1 MGQATGTIRRRE
13 RVAPEHI
20 VAVQICCQ
28 RESLVTRFSRDQI
41 FTELTAIL
49 REVFDDDTLVAEPAM
64 SAADVEG
71 WDSMGNVRLFLAVE
85 QSFGVRF
92 RAGEISDI
100 PHLGAL
106 ADAIL
111 AKA

>member
-1 MGQATGTIRRRE
+1 MPRFTRE
-13 RVAPEHI
+13 
-20 VAVQICCQ
+20 
-28 RESLVTRFSRDQI
+28 QI
-41 FTELTAIL
+41 FEELTAIL
-49 REVFDDDTLVAEPAM
+49 REVFDDDTLVAEATM

-100 PHLGAL
+100 PHIGAL
-106 ADAIL
+106 VEAVL
-111 AKA
+111 AKT